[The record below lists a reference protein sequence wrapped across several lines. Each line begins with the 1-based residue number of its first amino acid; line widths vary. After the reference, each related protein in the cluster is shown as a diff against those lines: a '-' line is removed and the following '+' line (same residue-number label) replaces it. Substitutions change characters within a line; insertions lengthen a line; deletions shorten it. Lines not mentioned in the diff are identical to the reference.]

1 MYLFFYFFIIYLFNL
16 IFISFVVTFELKYE
30 HINTHFLCTKGSN
43 LNCQYTYRNKC
54 VYLIQINRFN

>member
-16 IFISFVVTFELKYE
+16 IFISFVVTFELKYK
-30 HINTHFLCTKGSN
+30 HINTHFLCTKGNN
-43 LNCQYTYRNKC
+43 LNYQYTYRNKC